1 MIENFD
7 QNEIIFILTVMTTS
21 AVIVGFMAGLF
32 GIGGGLIMVPVLFYV
47 FSLVGIERTFVMHL
61 AVGTSFSIIIPN
73 SIISTITHMKFKA
86 VDFSIVKTFGTF
98 VAIGVV
104 LGTIFA
110 VSLKTS
116 SLILF
121 FSIMTMLFAI
131 YFLMEKEKIN
141 PIPRDINLIYRVI
154 CGFLSGFLS
163 APMGIGGGVF
173 NTPIFKMFGYPIN
186 IAIGSSAAIGF
197 LIALIGAVGFA
208 VSGTY
213 FNIVKTFGAFVVI
226 GVVLGTIFAVSLKTS
241 SLVLFFSI
249 ITMFFAIYFL
259 TAKEKINPIQR
270 EINLIYRVIF
280 GFLSGFLSAPMGI
293 AGGVINTPILKI
305 FGYQVKVAI
314 GSSAAVGFLIA
325 LIGAIGFAVS
335 GSYLN
340 VNVPLSLGFVN
351 IPAFLIFAP
360 ITMFMAKIGAKTV
373 HKFDK
378 KLIGKLFGV
387 YLFIISCKLFYEYF
401 SF

>member
-1 MIENFD
+1 MLEALD
-7 QNEIIFILTVMTTS
+7 QNQIIFIVTMMAAS
-21 AVIVGFMAGLF
+21 AVVVGFMAGLF
-32 GIGGGLIMVPVLFYV
+32 GIGGGLIMVPVFFYV
-47 FSLVGIERTFVMHL
+47 FSFVGIERTIVMHL

-86 VDFSIVKTFGTF
+86 VDFSIVKTFGAF
-98 VAIGVV
+98 VTIGVV

-141 PIPRDINLIYRVI
+141 PTPRDINLIYRVI

-208 VSGTY
+208 VSGSY
-213 FNIVKTFGAFVVI
+213 FNI
-226 GVVLGTIFAVSLKTS
+226 
-241 SLVLFFSI
+241 
-249 ITMFFAIYFL
+249 
-259 TAKEKINPIQR
+259 
-270 EINLIYRVIF
+270 
-280 GFLSGFLSAPMGI
+280 
-293 AGGVINTPILKI
+293 
-305 FGYQVKVAI
+305 
-314 GSSAAVGFLIA
+314 
-325 LIGAIGFAVS
+325 
-335 GSYLN
+335 
-340 VNVPLSLGFVN
+340 NVPLSLGFVN
-351 IPAFLIFAP
+351 VPAFLIFVP
-360 ITMFMAKIGAKTV
+360 ITTFMAKIGAETV
-373 HKFDK
+373 HKVDK
-378 KLIGKLFGV
+378 RLIGKLFGI
-387 YLFIISCKLFYEYF
+387 YLFIVACRLFYEYF

>member
-1 MIENFD
+1 MIENLD
-7 QNEIIFILTVMTTS
+7 QNQIIFIVTVMAAS
-21 AVIVGFMAGLF
+21 AVIVGFMAGFF
-32 GIGGGLIMVPVLFYV
+32 GIGGGLIMVPILFYLFSFAGIDQV
-47 FSLVGIERTFVMHL
+47 FIMHL
-61 AVGTSFSIIIPN
+61 AIGTSFSIIIPT

-86 VDFSIVKTFGTF
+86 VDFSIVKTFGVF
-98 VAIGVV
+98 VA
-104 LGTIFA
+104 
-110 VSLKTS
+110 
-116 SLILF
+116 
-121 FSIMTMLFAI
+121 
-131 YFLMEKEKIN
+131 
-141 PIPRDINLIYRVI
+141 
-154 CGFLSGFLS
+154 
-163 APMGIGGGVF
+163 
-173 NTPIFKMFGYPIN
+173 
-186 IAIGSSAAIGF
+186 
-197 LIALIGAVGFA
+197 
-208 VSGTY
+208 
-213 FNIVKTFGAFVVI
+213 I

-325 LIGAIGFAVS
+325 LIGAIGFAAS

-340 VNVPLSLGFVN
+340 VNIPLSLGFIN
-351 IPAFLIFAP
+351 IPAFFIFVP

-378 KLIGKLFGV
+378 RLIGKLFGI